1 MGPRATTGMTANA
14 TDGGIDLGVS
24 TFVLKMAAVAVALIL
39 LGFLITRTQPPSD
52 FNGVLV
58 GIFYS
63 TGGLI
68 LLVIAV
74 GVVGDLLNQL
84 RRR

>member
-1 MGPRATTGMTANA
+1 MSANA
-14 TDGGIDLGVS
+14 TDGGLDIGVS
-24 TFVLKMAAVAVALIL
+24 TFVLKMAAVAVAFIA

-52 FNGVLV
+52 FNGVLI

-68 LLVIAV
+68 LLVIVV
-74 GVVGDLLNQL
+74 GIVGDLLNQL

>member
-1 MGPRATTGMTANA
+1 MSANA
-14 TDGGIDLGVS
+14 TDGGIDIGVS
-24 TFVLKMAAVAVALIL
+24 TFVLKMAAVAVAFIALGLLINQ
-39 LGFLITRTQPPSD
+39 TQATSD

-68 LLVIAV
+68 LLVIVV